1 MSYRRL
7 QVYFFMAIF
16 ALTLVTAFFVF
27 RPYLSILVFSGI
39 LAVLMQPVYRY
50 LRKHFRGNGTFAG
63 LATVFLTLVLIL
75 MPLLFIVGTLV
86 TEAVQLFNMVR
97 QQVSFD
103 DVADSLAKILGP
115 EQANAI
121 AAEATRAVRD
131 VASYAQPIISSLT
144 TNIASLFANTFAFV
158 LGFFILL
165 MGMYYLLKDGAEFK
179 RQLLELS
186 PLADED
192 DTSIIDRIIDAIKAV
207 AYGQFVVSLI
217 KGFVGG
223 IAFFVLGLPA
233 PVFWGSMIAM
243 TNFIPAVGTALVTVP
258 FTIYLFAVG
267 RLWSGLALAAISML
281 IIGLVDNF
289 LTPQV
294 MRSRIKIHPLLI
306 LISIL
311 GGLHLFGAYGIF
323 FGPIV
328 LSVTIALI
336 DIYKK
341 EFRVSVEQLHE
352 EEG

>member
-7 QVYFFMAIF
+7 QVYFFMAVF
-16 ALTLVTAFFVF
+16 ALTLVVAFLVF
-27 RPYLSILVFSGI
+27 RPYLSLMVFSGI

-50 LRKHFRGNGTFAG
+50 LRRHFRGNSMFAS

-75 MPLLFIVGTLV
+75 MPLLLIVGTMV
-86 TEAVQLFNMVR
+86 TEAVQLFNTVR
-97 QQVSFD
+97 QQVSFE

-115 EQANAI
+115 EQAHAI

-131 VASYAQPIISSLT
+131 VASYVQPVISSLT
-144 TNIASLFANTFAFV
+144 SNIAALFADTFAFI

-165 MGMYYLLKDGAEFK
+165 MGMYYLLKDGGEFK
-179 RQLLELS
+179 RQLLDLS
-186 PLADED
+186 PLGDED
-192 DTSIIDRIIDAIKAV
+192 DTTIVDRIMDAIKAV

-217 KGFVGG
+217 KGTIGG
-223 IAFFVLGLPA
+223 IAFVALGLPA

-243 TNFIPAVGTALVTVP
+243 TNFIPAIGTALVTVP
-258 FTIYLFAVG
+258 FTVYLFAVG
-267 RLWSGLALAAISML
+267 RLWSGLALAIISVL
-281 IIGLVDNF
+281 VIGLVDNF

-294 MRSRIKIHPLLI
+294 MRSRIKIHPMLI
-306 LISIL
+306 LLSIL
-311 GGLHLFGAYGIF
+311 GGLQFFGAYGIF

-341 EFRVSVEQLHE
+341 EFRSSVEQIDKE
-352 EEG
+352 D